1 MGGEKCGLQTSRQA
15 CCHSRR
21 RQVLEDEE
29 RQVDTPRVAAPCVFL
44 TIFTGELKPLILF
57 FFFFVF
63 LSFCLL
69 GPHWQH
75 MGVPR
80 LGVQWESNGILNPLS
95 EARDQT
101 HVLMDASQVH

>member
-1 MGGEKCGLQTSRQA
+1 MWLADKQAGMLPFQEEAGSRGRGKAGRHPQG
-15 CCHSRR
+15 SS
-21 RQVLEDEE
+21 
-29 RQVDTPRVAAPCVFL
+29 TMCVSDHFHWG
-44 TIFTGELKPLILF
+44 TEAFNSFF